1 MSFDKDV
8 ASRPQVEFGPCPADF
23 PLDLPDTGARDPR
36 ALSAGGLCYWKSH
49 ARYDLTGPAPVH
61 TSRTVMQ
68 VTGQDGLQT
77 AGRFTTTFN
86 PRFERLIIHA
96 IRLHRNGSVRDV
108 ADPQAF
114 EVIRRELNL
123 ERAVYDGHVT
133 AHAVIPDVREGD
145 VLDTVYSIVG
155 ANPALEGR
163 FSWWF
168 ILQWAIP
175 VVETR
180 CTLVL
185 PESRAITIRALGE
198 TTIKPDDTVV
208 GGVSTLDWIA
218 RELPPKLNEPG
229 APAHAVAYA
238 ASHVADAASWAE
250 VAEVFRP
257 WYEPADSLPTE
268 LEAAVAAIA
277 AAAADP
283 ADRAVRGLRLV
294 QGALR
299 YHSVS
304 IGDGGYRPRPVDQ
317 IWATRYG
324 DCKDGSRLAASI
336 LRRLGLDAVCALV
349 NTGQGE
355 DLPNTPPNVLAF
367 NHCVV
372 RVRVKDRTVWFDP
385 TMPVQAGD
393 LGHLTQAR
401 FGHAL
406 PLVAGAELE
415 RMPDWPLTTVCET
428 TEVWNLP
435 RVSGASAELE
445 LTTVYRSWRADN
457 MRSWAA
463 NQGAEKLER
472 ELREGLE
479 RELSST
485 LTAVGP
491 VEIDD
496 DIVGNRLSIKE
507 RYTVTQPYRTLRG
520 ADHVGFVSRD
530 DVVGPALPDPGPDRR
545 RQPLQL
551 GAPRRV
557 SSTRIFHLPS
567 DQEIETWRDRLE
579 GPGGMVLESG
589 FEWKSRREGVHRLT
603 LTIGQPELSP
613 ADQDRYRTFL
623 DAARRTNG
631 ISFPAPYERIRGHG
645 GGSGRWS
652 WMIWPG
658 LVLLF
663 VAVRILAPG

>member
-1 MSFDKDV
+1 MSYDNDV
-8 ASRPQVEFGPCPADF
+8 TARPRVEFGPCPADF
-23 PLDLPDTGARDPR
+23 PLDPLDTGGRDPR
-36 ALSAGGLCYWKSH
+36 ALTAGGLCYWKSH
-49 ARYDLTGPAPVH
+49 ARFDLTGAEPVH

-86 PRFERLIIHA
+86 PQYERLIIHS
-96 IRLHRNGSVRDV
+96 IRLHRDGTVRDV
-108 ADPQAF
+108 ANPEAF

-123 ERAVYDGHVT
+123 ERAVYDGHMT

-145 VLDTVYSIVG
+145 ILDTVFSVVG

-168 ILQWAIP
+168 VLQWASP
-175 VVETR
+175 VAETR

-185 PESRAITIRALGE
+185 PADRAITMRPLGE
-198 TTIKPDDTVV
+198 TVIQPTDVV
-208 GGVSTLDWIA
+208 AGDVRTLDWIA
-218 RELPPKLNEPG
+218 RDLPPKVNETG
-229 APAHAVAYA
+229 APAHAVAFA
-238 ASHVADAASWAE
+238 AGHVADAASWAE

-257 WYEPADSLPTE
+257 WYAPADILPPE
-268 LEAAVAAIA
+268 LEAAVANIA
-277 AAAADP
+277 AATADP
-283 ADRAVRGLRLV
+283 GDRAVRGLRLV

-304 IGDGGYRPRPVDQ
+304 IGDGGYRPRAVEQ

-349 NTGQGE
+349 NAGQGE
-355 DLPNTPPNVLAF
+355 DLPHVPPNVLAF
-367 NHCVV
+367 NHCIV
-372 RVRVKDRTVWFDP
+372 RVRIADRTVWFDP
-385 TMPVQAGD
+385 TMAVQAGD
-393 LGHLTQAR
+393 LDHLTQAR

-406 PLVAGAELE
+406 PLVAEATLE
-415 RMPDWPLTTVCET
+415 AMPDWPLTTVCET
-428 TEVWNLP
+428 TEVWTLP

-463 NQGAEKLER
+463 NQGADKMER

-479 RELSST
+479 RDLAST

-496 DIVGNRLSIKE
+496 DTVGNMLVLKE
-507 RYTVTQPYRTLRG
+507 RYTVAQPYRALRG
-520 ADHVGFVSRD
+520 SDGVGFVSRD
-530 DVVGPALPDPGPDRR
+530 DIVGPGLPDPGTDRR

-557 SSTRIFHLPS
+557 STTRVFHLPP
-567 DQEIETWRDRLE
+567 DQPIEPWTERLE
-579 GPGGMVLESG
+579 GPCGLVLESG
-589 FEWKSRREGVHRLT
+589 FEWRTRREGVHRLT
-603 LTIGQPELSP
+603 LNVGQPVLP
-613 ADQDRYRTFL
+613 ATDQDRYRTFL
-623 DAARRTNG
+623 EAARKTNG
-631 ISFPAPYERIRGHG
+631 ISFPAPHERTFAG
-645 GGSGRWS
+645 GGSNGWN

-658 LVLLF
+658 LVLLL
-663 VAVRILAPG
+663 VALRFLIAG